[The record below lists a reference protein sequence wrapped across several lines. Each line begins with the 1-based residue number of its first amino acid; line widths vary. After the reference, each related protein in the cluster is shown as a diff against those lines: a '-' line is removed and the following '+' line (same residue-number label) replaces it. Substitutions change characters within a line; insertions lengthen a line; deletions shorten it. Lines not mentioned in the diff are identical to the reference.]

1 MILQLVAAA
10 AVLHMLQIHF
20 RHTVVPAFPPKH
32 FAKQRRY
39 LVFVHLIVQTKGSS
53 TYNVQFFK
61 GFFDQTT
68 YQCSTLSYCI
78 GPNFVNLPIYQKNQ
92 TTYVDCPY
100 LTQLQF

>member
-1 MILQLVAAA
+1 MQLGAAA
-10 AVLHMLQIHF
+10 AVLHMLQFH
-20 RHTVVPAFPPKH
+20 FPPKH

-53 TYNVQFFK
+53 TYDVQFFK

-92 TTYVDCPY
+92 TTYVDGPY